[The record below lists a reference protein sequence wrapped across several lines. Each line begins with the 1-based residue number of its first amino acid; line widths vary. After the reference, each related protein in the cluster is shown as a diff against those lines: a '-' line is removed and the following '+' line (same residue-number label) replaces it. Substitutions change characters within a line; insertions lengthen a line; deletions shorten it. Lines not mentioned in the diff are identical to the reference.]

1 MGSWEDIYY
10 DISQQMSELKLKKEF
25 DAELK
30 RLRDDDKYKYSE
42 VRDRWEVARGNVI
55 KEYQKR
61 KKK

>member
-42 VRDRWEVARGNVI
+42 VRDRWEVARVKKNL
-55 KEYQKR
+55 
-61 KKK
+61 KKKKKK